1 MKKFTK
7 IMSAAVLAA
16 ASLSLSGCQEE
27 DFGFDA
33 KEIAYKKN
41 FKSVFGDIVDANQ
54 TWSTATRA
62 IVEANVNMPGDE
74 NYTLKV
80 YTANPRIKTANAKLL
95 GEWSVGSSSETSH
108 VFNIPAS
115 LKNVWVAVVNANGGR
130 YIQEASI
137 DSGKCSAN
145 FSLNLMGATRAAA
158 GISSSAVV
166 DGEGN
171 VVLTEFPLGDYFN
184 QEGTGFLQTYR
195 ESSSSGG
202 HINYDEGLCTDF
214 EFVATGDDIV
224 MTTFYTCTSATD
236 QIKGFYYYPQNGEK
250 VENFYNNED
259 RIFTITADQKTN
271 FSWKQFSV
279 QSWYGDNIYGYNN
292 NWVSA
297 VVSGNTVGSYNSIS
311 TIYSL
316 WGPNYIWVNDEKTL
330 YETVGYDFPTVRSQ
344 SYRVSGVPAGAH
356 VVFFLQNST
365 NKSYTRSALNTTVTY
380 TDLSRQ
386 APGLYAG
393 LIPSQIENTYIVGF
407 EDALGYT
414 EIPNKDY
421 DINDAVFAFTG
432 GLVPEDHE
440 DEIEQAQSWMIA
452 YEDLGGS
459 FDYDFNDVVLKV
471 TSVAGRSTATISVMA
486 AGGTLPV
493 ALTYD
498 EETLC
503 GNIHEAFGVAN
514 ETIVNAASGQHTA
527 YAPKSFTVTGLD
539 GENPFT
545 LSKVGI
551 SVNQGNGSISTIYA
565 PQYYLQGI
573 GDEAI
578 WVGTEDSK
586 KDKTIPYA
594 ILIGSGNWD
603 WPDETISITTQT
615 GFIEWVQNASK
626 TNWYDSDSSDPANNN
641 IWGGPHGS
649 PAEPVDPD
657 SEDGVQVKT
666 IANSVLS
673 AYSSTGAVITF
684 TISNY
689 AAAGT
694 IALYSEYTDEEN
706 NTPLEDVRP
715 SSTADI
721 SAEGTVTLTLSA
733 GCEAFVSGLVYVYD
747 NTKFKVSSYTIE
759 AVVPS
764 KGEEIEINDETST
777 SYYWSI
783 TKDAIT
789 SIVGTDAVDVI
800 LTCEISGSFNNMIVG
815 NGWTQL
821 EGSSCT
827 INDSEMIFE
836 FNTSK
841 ISGTSIAISGGW
853 TANSSKINKAYL
865 KVKE

>member
-1 MKKFTK
+1 MKHFTK
-7 IMSAAVLAA
+7 IMSAAVLTAA
-16 ASLSLSGCQEE
+16 TLSFPGCQ
-27 DFGFDA
+27 DYDAGFSTQA
-33 KEIAYKKN
+33 IKEAEYAKN
-41 FKSVFGDIVDANQ
+41 FVKTFGEADPNQ

-62 IVEANVNMPGDE
+62 IVEAKVNMPGEE

-80 YTANPRIKTANAKLL
+80 YTANPRIKSADAKLL

-108 VFNIPAS
+108 VLNIPAS
-115 LKNVWVAVVNANGGR
+115 LKNVWVAVVNAYGGR

-137 DSGKCSAN
+137 DNGKFSAN

-158 GISSSAVV
+158 GISSSAVL
-166 DGEGN
+166 DGNGD

-184 QEGTGFLQTYR
+184 DQNTGFLQTYR

-271 FSWKQFSV
+271 FSWKNFSV
-279 QSWYGDNIYGYNN
+279 SSYYGDEIYGYNN
-292 NWVSA
+292 EWESSA
-297 VVSGNTVGSYNSIS
+297 TSGNTVGSYNSIS

-316 WGPNYIWVNDEKTL
+316 WGPNYIWVNNEKTL
-330 YETVGYDFPTVRSQ
+330 HETVGYDFPAVRSQ
-344 SYRVSGVPAGAH
+344 SYKVSGVPAGSH
-356 VVFFLQNST
+356 VVFFLQNNT

-393 LIPSQIENTYIVGF
+393 LIPSQIEDTYIVGF

-414 EIPNKDY
+414 EIPNIDY

-493 ALTYD
+493 ALTYAGN
-498 EETLC
+498 TLC
-503 GNIHEAFGVAN
+503 ANIHEAFGVDNA
-514 ETIVNAASGQHTA
+514 TIVNAASGKHTE
-527 YAPKSFTVTGLD
+527 YAAKAFTVTGLTD
-539 GENPFT
+539 SNPFV

-551 SVNQGNGSISTIYA
+551 SVNQGDGSISTIYA

-573 GDEAI
+573 GEEAMWI
-578 WVGTEDSK
+578 GTDDSK
-586 KDKTIPYA
+586 KDTTVPYA
-594 ILIGSGNWD
+594 ILIGSSNWD
-603 WPDETISITTQT
+603 WPDENVSITTQT
-615 GFIEWVQNASK
+615 GFIDWVKNASK
-626 TNWYDSDSSDPANNN
+626 TNWFDSDSSNPANNN

-649 PAEPVDPD
+649 QAGPD
-657 SEDGVQVKT
+657 GEDGVQVKK
-666 IANSVLS
+666 IDASALAN
-673 AYSSTGAVITF
+673 YSSTGAVITF

-694 IALYSEYTDEEN
+694 LAFYSAYTDEEN
-706 NTPLEDVRP
+706 NTPLDHVSP
-715 SSTADI
+715 ASSVSVTADG
-721 SAEGTVTLTLSA
+721 SVTLTLSA
-733 GCEAFVSGLVYVYD
+733 DCEAFTNGLYYVYD
-747 NTKFKVSSYTIE
+747 NTYFKVTSYDIEAVQRGTSIEISNSGDYSSGIALSKDAFSSYTSNVTITVSTKNGGSCQLVSNGTWIGQSMPVAADSPKVFELTAELLASAKAGTLTLYVWE
-759 AVVPS
+759 ATVS
-764 KGEEIEINDETST
+764 
-777 SYYWSI
+777 SI
-783 TKDAIT
+783 K
-789 SIVGTDAVDVI
+789 VDGD
-800 LTCEISGSFNNMIVG
+800 TE
-815 NGWTQL
+815 
-821 EGSSCT
+821 
-827 INDSEMIFE
+827 
-836 FNTSK
+836 
-841 ISGTSIAISGGW
+841 
-853 TANSSKINKAYL
+853 
-865 KVKE
+865 